1 MDLSSVQSSI
11 QSLVNEMKEKMFS
24 SNCDPYSFISPSA
37 YDTAW
42 LAMIPDPHQPSQPMF
57 KNCLDW
63 VLHNQKDEGYWGD
76 SDSHGMPTN
85 ECLPATLACIVAL
98 KKWNVGTV
106 CVEKGLAFIEANTE
120 KLLEEMDNHAPRWFA
135 IVFPGMVELA
145 RTVGVRLVF
154 LPGSNGVISELFNTR
169 QQILEKEKDAETY
182 QSLPLFSYL
191 EALPAAY
198 EIDENDIIKH
208 LSSDGSLF
216 QSPSATASAFMAT
229 GNKHCVAYLLS
240 LVQRSCDGGVPATY
254 PMDEELIKLCMV
266 NQVFRLGLAERFIEE
281 TEKVLAQVYRNYMN
295 QESWA
300 KPSNLVA
307 AQQALFKDSL
317 AFRLLRMHGYALPS
331 DSFCWFLQHEDI
343 RDQIENNHGYFSSA
357 MFNVYRATD
366 LMFSGEY
373 DLQEAR
379 SFSKKLLEKTVS
391 VGTRDQ
397 THFISSNLPRL
408 IEHELSLPWFAR
420 LDHLEHRMWIEEKDS
435 NVLWMG
441 KASLHRLS
449 LPHNGEIILLAM
461 QNYEFRQSVYKNELE
476 ELKRWSK
483 DWGLSDMGFGREK
496 TTYCY
501 FAIAS
506 STSLP
511 YNSQIRMMVA
521 KSAIVITVADDFFD
535 MEGSLIQ
542 LKDLTDAVQ
551 RWDGKGLS
559 GHSKIIFDALD
570 NLVSEIATQ
579 YLQQQ
584 GRDIINNLQDLWY
597 ETFASWFTESMGG
610 KIGSIPSMKEY
621 LETGMTSIATHT
633 LVLPASCFLN
643 PSLPISKLRPQQYE
657 SITILLML
665 IARLLN
671 DVQSYQKEKDEGK
684 VNSVLLY
691 LQENPEAGIE
701 DSIAFVREIL
711 DKKKKEFLQHVLMDG
726 YSDLPKPCKHLH
738 LSCLKVFQMF
748 FNSTNRY
755 DSNTKMLQD
764 INKAFY
770 LPLEVGNSKPLI
782 PLPHLQ
788 TGTKKEH
795 PTINSYFNRPSK
807 QYYIMSRSFATRPI
821 SWSTST
827 DYGPGKMFIPPKFRF
842 CFT

>member
-1 MDLSSVQSSI
+1 MDLSSEQSSI
-11 QSLVNEMKEKMFS
+11 QSLVNKMKVEMFS
-24 SNCDPYSFISPSA
+24 SNCDTHSFISPSA

-63 VLHNQKDEGYWGD
+63 VLHNQKDEGSWGD
-76 SDSHGMPTN
+76 CDAHGMPTI

-106 CVEKGLAFIEANTE
+106 CVEKGLGFIEANTE
-120 KLLEEMDNHAPRWFA
+120 KLLEAMDNHVPRPRWYA

-145 RTVGVRLVF
+145 RTVGVRLIF
-154 LPGSNGVISELFNTR
+154 LPGSSGVVSELFNKR
-169 QQILEKEKDAETY
+169 QQILEKEKDADTY
-182 QSLPLFSYL
+182 QNLPLLSYL
-191 EALPAAY
+191 EALAASY

-229 GNKHCVAYLLS
+229 GNKHCLAYLLS
-240 LVQRSCDGGVPATY
+240 LVERCDGGVPATY
-254 PMDEELIKLCMV
+254 PMDGELIKLCLV
-266 NQVFRLGLAERFIEE
+266 NQVFRLGLAEHFIEE
-281 TEKVLAQVYRNYMN
+281 TEKVLAKVYRNYMN

-343 RDQIENNHGYFSSA
+343 RDQIENNQEYFSCA
-357 MFNVYRATD
+357 MINVYRATD

-397 THFISSNLPRL
+397 THFISSNLRGV
-408 IEHELSLPWFAR
+408 IEHELRLPWFAR
-420 LDHLEHRMWIEEKDS
+420 LDHLEHRMWIEEQDS

-441 KASLHRLS
+441 KASSHRLS
-449 LPHNGEIILLAM
+449 CHLADELVRLAV
-461 QNYEFRQSVYKNELE
+461 QSYEFRQSVYKNELE

-506 STSLP
+506 SCSLP
-511 YNSQIRMMVA
+511 YDSDIRMMVA
-521 KSAIVITVADDFFD
+521 KSAILITVADDFFD

-551 RWDGKGLS
+551 RWDSKGLS

-570 NLVSEIATQ
+570 NLVREIATK

-584 GRDIINNLQDLWY
+584 GRDIINNLQDIWY
-597 ETFASWFTESMGG
+597 ETFASWFTESTWG
-610 KIGSIPSMKEY
+610 KTGRIPSMKEY

-633 LVLPASCFLN
+633 IVLPASCFLN
-643 PSLPISKLRPQQYE
+643 PSLPISKLRSQQYE
-657 SITILLML
+657 SITKLLML

-684 VNSVLLY
+684 INSVLLY
-691 LQENPEAGIE
+691 LKENPEADIE

-711 DKKKKEFLQHVLMDG
+711 DEKKKEFLQHVLMDEF
-726 YSDLPKPCKHLH
+726 SDLPKPCKHLH

-748 FNSTNRY
+748 FNSTNGY
-755 DSNTKMLQD
+755 DSNTQMLQD

-770 LPLEVGNSKPLI
+770 IPLEVGNSNPPKPL
-782 PLPHLQ
+782 PLQ
-788 TGTKKEH
+788 TGAKKEYLK
-795 PTINSYFNRPSK
+795 INSYFNRPSMH
-807 QYYIMSRSFATRPI
+807 YMRRSFATRQI
-821 SWSTST
+821 SWPASR
-827 DYGPGKMFIPPKFRF
+827 DGGLGKMFMPPKLRF